1 MQDVIGEVGF
11 GATFDALHDEHNE
24 VCLYSDE
31 ANPYLYTPSYMSV
44 IRRCLT
50 WYVRGLPRFFDKR

>member
-24 VCLYSDE
+24 VVSIGRSD
-31 ANPYLYTPSYMSV
+31 PYLYTPV
-44 IRRCLT
+44 TCQL
-50 WYVRGLPRFFDKR
+50 